1 MKKLLKRIAF
11 FLPIALVSYLLLL
24 WLLGDLGWVRTGI
37 TKMGN
42 TGHLNSRIKDIR
54 NYHDVDILFLGS
66 SHSYRTFDTR
76 FYEAHGYS
84 CFNLGSSNQTPRQT
98 YVLLKEYLDSL
109 APYAVI
115 FEVHPDIMNQDGIES
130 TVDLLAN
137 APLTCEMSKMAWG
150 SKNMKAINTWLYSVY
165 NQKIRHRLDHFVED
179 SITEN
184 TIYIPGGYVEVKSKA
199 FEVKRYPRKKLTI
212 LPEQMEYLRKC
223 LDMLKERGIPYLLVE
238 VQDAEQLR
246 KTYLNHDWFEAQMSA
261 LGPYRYK
268 ILPLVDTTHFCN
280 SNHLYK
286 PGIVLFNE
294 DLVEDIPLYLPST
307 PQSLLPTDD

>member
-1 MKKLLKRIAF
+1 MKKLMKRIAL

-24 WLLGDLGWVRTGI
+24 WLLGDLGWVRTAV

-42 TGHLNSRIKDIR
+42 TGHLNGRIKDIR
-54 NYHDVDILFLGS
+54 NYHNVDLLFLGS

-76 FYEAHGYS
+76 FYEAHGYR

-109 APYAVI
+109 SPHAVI
-115 FEVHPDIMNQDGIES
+115 FEVHPDIMKQDGIES

-137 APLTCEMSKMAWG
+137 APLTCETTKMAWE
-150 SKNMKAINTWLYSVY
+150 SSNMKAVNTWLYSIY
-165 NQKIRHRLDHFVED
+165 NQKIRHRLDYFVED
-179 SITEN
+179 TTIEN
-184 TIYIPGGYVEVKSKA
+184 TTYIPGGYVEVHAKQ
-199 FEVKRYPRKKLTI
+199 FEVKRYPRKNLTI
-212 LPEQMEYLRKC
+212 RPDQMEYLKKC

-246 KTYLNHDWFEAQMSA
+246 KTFLNHEWFEAQMSA

-268 ILPLVDTTHFCN
+268 VLPLVDTIHFCN

-286 PGIVLFNE
+286 PGIVLFND
-294 DLVEDIPLYLPST
+294 DLVRDIPLLLPST
-307 PQSLLPTDD
+307 PKSLLPTDN